1 MTSRELVA
9 KTIKGE
15 NTTGITPVYGWV
27 SANLSEEISREYGS
41 VQNFEDH
48 YEFDMAHIF
57 GGPAMYD
64 RALLDEIRR
73 EEGEITPEKLLEV
86 PFQPTDRAE
95 DYEGVKKSLD
105 FYGRDRERFCYIQ
118 SNGIFELNNGFFG
131 IEDHLCWVALYKE
144 ELKELYGR
152 QARWNAEVAS
162 NMLDLGMDMIHVS
175 DDWGAQ
181 KSLMFS
187 PADLKQ
193 LIAPN
198 HRPTAKLVKD
208 RGAFMSLHSDGCIRD
223 ALDTIVD
230 LGYDLV
236 HPWQEAAGMDY
247 DLYLE
252 KYQNSL
258 AILGGLCIQTT
269 LGFGDLPRLESEI
282 RRVFSLLKGKRFIC
296 CTTHFVQ
303 NHCSIE
309 ELSFAYDLV
318 MKLAGKR

>member
-118 SNGIFELNNGFFG
+118 SNGCL
-131 IEDHLCWVALYKE
+131 LYTSIT
-144 ELKELYGR
+144 LKRKPSVGR
-152 QARWNAEVAS
+152 GNS
-162 NMLDLGMDMIHVS
+162 
-175 DDWGAQ
+175 AQ
-181 KSLMFS
+181 KSWSLTRNESMCQSTKRTMRRRPFGIRTSAS
-187 PADLKQ
+187 P
-193 LIAPN
+193 
-198 HRPTAKLVKD
+198 
-208 RGAFMSLHSDGCIRD
+208 
-223 ALDTIVD
+223 
-230 LGYDLV
+230 
-236 HPWQEAAGMDY
+236 W
-247 DLYLE
+247 
-252 KYQNSL
+252 
-258 AILGGLCIQTT
+258 TT
-269 LGFGDLPRLESEI
+269 
-282 RRVFSLLKGKRFIC
+282 
-296 CTTHFVQ
+296 
-303 NHCSIE
+303 
-309 ELSFAYDLV
+309 
-318 MKLAGKR
+318 